1 MKRIIFIFGLI
12 LYVQFL
18 IAQRFYIQTAS
29 TILDV
34 DQSMEI
40 LISAENM
47 HSDNII
53 LPAFKDFK
61 IVAGP
66 SKTEETNIINGR
78 ISENFYWNIYV
89 MPIHAGI
96 CKIEKATLITPSG
109 KVYTKDVVITVNDP
123 KAISTTNSA
132 TNIAT
137 NTIAKPNQNYILKI
151 STDKSSVYAG
161 EEFIVTY
168 KLYINDAIEG
178 GQIIKDIS
186 NPNFIVLNN
195 FNSKSDQV
203 VQKEMI
209 GNKMYTSV
217 VIQKTLM
224 TCSKVGKQTIGS
236 VQFNVSVK
244 QKPKSFIEEF
254 LGVETQD
261 VLVQSDPISI
271 DVLALPDPK
280 PILFDQSIGQFKME
294 GHVNKTNANTNEPI
308 IYSLKISGVGNLRNS
323 LVPILQ
329 VPSSFEEYDAQK
341 SESYNF
347 VNYKTASEVEYQYMF
362 TPHEPGRFK
371 LEAPHMVYFD
381 PLTKKYITLEQ
392 DSFEVQIS
400 GQATAYSKQ
409 ATSIN
414 KDTLSLMLY
423 PKLGDVTNLNE
434 PQLYKKIWV
443 PIIASPLLIMMFFGW
458 YTYKRNKKL
467 NKRGKQLSN
476 HLIEQRLEEMLLLK
490 DPIALYK
497 EADRLLLDFL
507 AAKFNIGSFSS
518 LIEIKNTLIAHKLDH
533 SLIEQ
538 IVYFLEENQK
548 KIYAPYTIDTDKNE
562 VILTLKK
569 IIHQL
574 NEAI

>member
-1 MKRIIFIFGLI
+1 
-12 LYVQFL
+12 
-18 IAQRFYIQTAS
+18 
-29 TILDV
+29 
-34 DQSMEI
+34 
-40 LISAENM
+40 
-47 HSDNII
+47 
-53 LPAFKDFK
+53 
-61 IVAGP
+61 
-66 SKTEETNIINGR
+66 
-78 ISENFYWNIYV
+78 
-89 MPIHAGI
+89 
-96 CKIEKATLITPSG
+96 
-109 KVYTKDVVITVNDP
+109 
-123 KAISTTNSA
+123 
-132 TNIAT
+132 
-137 NTIAKPNQNYILKI
+137 
-151 STDKSSVYAG
+151 
-161 EEFIVTY
+161 
-168 KLYINDAIEG
+168 
-178 GQIIKDIS
+178 
-186 NPNFIVLNN
+186 
-195 FNSKSDQV
+195 
-203 VQKEMI
+203 
-209 GNKMYTSV
+209 
-217 VIQKTLM
+217 
-224 TCSKVGKQTIGS
+224 
-236 VQFNVSVK
+236 
-244 QKPKSFIEEF
+244 
-254 LGVETQD
+254 
-261 VLVQSDPISI
+261 
-271 DVLALPDPK
+271 
-280 PILFDQSIGQFKME
+280 
-294 GHVNKTNANTNEPI
+294 
-308 IYSLKISGVGNLRNS
+308 
-323 LVPILQ
+323 
-329 VPSSFEEYDAQK
+329 
-341 SESYNF
+341 
-347 VNYKTASEVEYQYMF
+347 
-362 TPHEPGRFK
+362 
-371 LEAPHMVYFD
+371 MVYFD